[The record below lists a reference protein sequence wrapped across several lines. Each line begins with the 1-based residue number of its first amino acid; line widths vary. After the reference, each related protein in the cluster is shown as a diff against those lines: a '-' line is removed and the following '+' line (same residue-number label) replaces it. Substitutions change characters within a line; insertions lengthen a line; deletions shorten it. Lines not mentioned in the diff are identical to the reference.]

1 MSLRRTPFHRVL
13 HRPHLLLGGEREL
26 VMMTAFVAGALPS
39 PRSTWWPPSSAVLW
53 FGCLAAL
60 RRMAKADPQ
69 MSRVYVA
76 AAPLPGLLPCPLPPL
91 PGPLAC

>member
-26 VMMTAFVAGALPS
+26 VMMTAFVAGALAFAALNIVAAI
-39 PRSTWWPPSSAVLW
+39 TAAVLW
-53 FGCLAAL
+53 FGCVGAL

-69 MSRVYVA
+69 LSRVYVRQLRYRSYYPA
-76 AAPLPGLLPCPLPPL
+76 RSRPYRDR
-91 PGPLAC
+91 

>member
-13 HRPHLLLGGEREL
+13 HRPALLLGGEREL
-26 VMMTAFVAGALPS
+26 VMMTAFVAGALGVAALN
-39 PRSTWWPPSSAVLW
+39 AVAAVIAALLW

-69 MSRVYVA
+69 LSRIYIRQLRYRRYYPA
-76 AAPLPGLLPCPLPPL
+76 RSRPTRTA
-91 PGPLAC
+91 

>member
-13 HRPHLLLGGEREL
+13 HRPALLLGGEREL
-26 VMMTAFVAGALPS
+26 VMMAAFVAGALGVAALN
-39 PRSTWWPPSSAVLW
+39 AVAAAIAALLW

-69 MSRVYVA
+69 LSRIYIRQLRYRRYYPA
-76 AAPLPGLLPCPLPPL
+76 RSRPTRTA
-91 PGPLAC
+91 